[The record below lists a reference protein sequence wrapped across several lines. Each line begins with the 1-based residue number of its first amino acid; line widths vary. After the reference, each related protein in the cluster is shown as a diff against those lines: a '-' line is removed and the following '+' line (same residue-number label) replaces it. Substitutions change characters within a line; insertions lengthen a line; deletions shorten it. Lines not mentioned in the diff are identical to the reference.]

1 MSEKQVSANSRKDNA
16 QLSKADI
23 QLFLRLYRHRC
34 LTLAQ
39 AWRISYKPLNYTF
52 RKFFQEIIRKYAS
65 ELHYI
70 TIQNY
75 GDSDYSIQLT
85 RAGLE
90 AMRTALKIPK
100 KVKNP
105 ETNIIKDPL
114 LPIADVRIMPRL
126 IPHQTSLNEFVLNF
140 EEVYNRNNFPEKYRY
155 FDEKYVSQYDL
166 IRPDGLIRIG
176 NLDLFLEQDMG
187 TESRSQLSEKWN
199 RYRRWLNV
207 KKGHQRVVVLFIVK
221 CEKENERKQLIR
233 TTSSQVFTRLLDDN
247 FDIYVGNIGEI
258 MNTTFRK
265 ILPLYFSSY
274 SVKET
279 VIKPLRKHGFSI
291 SNARSLNVLFGGS
304 AYGYYARKLS
314 GEGVKI
320 ENGTAQE
327 WLVDEYW
334 NRPMSVLSKI
344 DFAARTSSDFQLR
357 YKRGIKYLVICKDL
371 KEMYADLKA
380 ACTFPLKSVCF
391 TTPARLYAMPLYEA
405 ICTISEN
412 GDVEH
417 FLTTGFASK
426 SFEYN
431 IEENAK

>member
-1 MSEKQVSANSRKDNA
+1 MSEKQVSAHNRNNNP

-39 AWRISYKPLNYTF
+39 AWKISYKPLGYTF
-52 RKFFQEIIRKYAS
+52 RDFFQKVIRKFS
-65 ELHYI
+65 MELHYI

-75 GDSDYSIQLT
+75 GNSDYSIQLT

-90 AMRTALKIPK
+90 AMRTALRIPK
-100 KVKNP
+100 KVKDP
-105 ETNIIKDPL
+105 ETSIVKDPL

-140 EEVYNRNNFPEKYRY
+140 EDVYNRNNFPEKYRY

-176 NLDLFLEQDMG
+176 SLDLFLEQDMG
-187 TESRSQLSEKWN
+187 TESRAQLSEKWN
-199 RYRRWLNV
+199 RYRRWLNI

-221 CEKENERKQLIR
+221 CEKENDRKQLIR
-233 TTSSQVFTRLLDDN
+233 TTASQVFTRLLDDN
-247 FDIYVGNIGEI
+247 FDIYIGNIGEI
-258 MNTTFRK
+258 MNAVFRK
-265 ILPLYFSSY
+265 VLPLYFNTY

-279 VIKPLRKHGFSI
+279 VIKPLRKHGYSI
-291 SNARSLNVLFGGS
+291 SNARSLNVIFGGS
-304 AYGYYARKLS
+304 AYGFYARKLS
-314 GEGVKI
+314 GDGVKI
-320 ENGTAQE
+320 ENGVAQE

-334 NRPMSVLSKI
+334 NSPMSVLSKI
-344 DFAARTSSDFQLR
+344 DFAARTSSDFQLK
-357 YKRGIKYLVICKDL
+357 YKRGIRYLVICNDL
-371 KEMYADLKA
+371 KEIYKDMKA

-405 ICTISEN
+405 ICTISET

-431 IEENAK
+431 IVETAK